1 MMRVFLFLEIIRS
14 IEGNPPSSLFLKKN
28 GNLFWEWEKIIL
40 KLSECGASGTIT
52 ENDNQGEVS
61 SNFNQILVDD
71 YLSDAQYNDL

>member
-1 MMRVFLFLEIIRS
+1 MRNLFL
-14 IEGNPPSSLFLKKN
+14 
-28 GNLFWEWEKIIL
+28 EWEKIIL